1 MKNCSALDWL
11 VKKVPVSSTVFIE
24 EVQNNCVFQF
34 GIMKLPYKMIRQIE
48 LFSNISI
55 TSTHKNFNYNGFRF
69 SIINENSRKN
79 GVNRYRVNIDNE
91 PALLELLA
99 A

>member
-11 VKKVPVSSTVFIE
+11 VKKVKVSNTVFIE
-24 EVQNNCVFQF
+24 EVQDNCVFQF
-34 GIMKLPYKMIRQIE
+34 EIMKLPYKMIRQIE
-48 LFSNISI
+48 LFANISI
-55 TSTHKNFNYNGFRF
+55 TSTHKNFTYNGFRF

-91 PALLELLA
+91 PALLELLEA
-99 A
+99 